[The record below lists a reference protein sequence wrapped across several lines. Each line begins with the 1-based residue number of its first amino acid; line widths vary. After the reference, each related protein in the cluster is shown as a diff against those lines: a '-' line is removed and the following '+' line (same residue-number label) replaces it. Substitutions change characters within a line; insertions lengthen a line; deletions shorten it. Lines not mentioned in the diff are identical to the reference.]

1 MNLGQSIIDKLI
13 VNQPLTS
20 FEFFPPKTEEG
31 ARQIIKTA
39 QAIKEIRPDFVS
51 ITYGA
56 GGSTRQ
62 RTLEYGELLHELF
75 NFEVMPHLTCIGH
88 SQDEIREILD
98 RIKQRGFRN
107 IMTLRGDPPKEDRS
121 YHPHPGGFRYASEL
135 VRFIREEYPC
145 FCLGVAGYPEKHPEA
160 PSMEEDLL
168 HLRDK
173 VNQGASFITTQLFY
187 NNDYFYDFVSSCR
200 ELDISCPIIPGI
212 LPVLSLEQLKRF
224 CGFCGA
230 SIPQALEEQLIQAQ
244 GNPSGEEE
252 IGIEW
257 AYNQVQDLLKNDVPG
272 IHFYILNRSHAVLE
286 LMKHLERDGLLDK
299 RHALASSSA
308 G

>member
-20 FEFFPPKTEEG
+20 FEFFPAKTEEG

-39 QAIKEIRPDFVS
+39 QAIKETNPDFVS

-56 GGSTRQ
+56 GGTTRQ

-75 NFEVMPHLTCIGH
+75 DFEVMPHLTCIGH
-88 SQDEIREILD
+88 SRDEIREILE
-98 RIKQRGFRN
+98 RIKRRGFRN
-107 IMTLRGDPPKEDRS
+107 IMALRGDPPQDDPN
-121 YHPHPGGFRYASEL
+121 YHPHPDGFRYASEL
-135 VRFIREEYPC
+135 VKFIREEFPY

-160 PSMEEDLL
+160 PSMDEDLA
-168 HLRDK
+168 HLSNK
-173 VNQGASFITTQLFY
+173 VDQGASFITTQLFY
-187 NNDYFYDFVSSCR
+187 NNEDYFNFETSCR
-200 ELDISCPIIPGI
+200 DLGITCPIIPGI

-230 SIPQALEEQLIQAQ
+230 KIPPALEKLLMSAQ
-244 GNPSGEEE
+244 GDITAEEE

-257 AYNQVQDLLKNDVPG
+257 AYAQVRELLERGVPG
-272 IHFYILNRSHAVLE
+272 VHFYILNRSHSVVE
-286 LMKHLERDGLLDK
+286 LMSRLERDGLLKK
-299 RHALASSSA
+299 RSLQHC
-308 G
+308 

>member
-1 MNLGQSIIDKLI
+1 MNLGQSIVDKLI

-20 FEFFPPKTEEG
+20 FEFFPAKTEEG

-39 QAIKEIRPDFVS
+39 LAIKETHPDFVS

-56 GGSTRQ
+56 GGGTRQ

-88 SQDEIREILD
+88 SRDELREILT
-98 RIKQRGFRN
+98 RIERNGFRN
-107 IMTLRGDPPKEDRS
+107 IMTLRGDPPKDDPS
-121 YHPHPGGFRYASEL
+121 YRPHPDGFRYASEL
-135 VRFIREEYPC
+135 VGFIREEFPY

-160 PSMEEDLL
+160 PSMEIDLAN
-168 HLRDK
+168 LRNK

-187 NNDYFYDFVSSCR
+187 NNEDYFNFVASCR
-200 ELDISCPIIPGI
+200 NLGISCPIIPGI
-212 LPVLSLEQLKRF
+212 LPVLSLEQLQRF

-230 SIPQALEEQLIQAQ
+230 KIPLALEAQLVNAR
-244 GNPSGEEE
+244 GDVFAEEA

-257 AYNQVQDLLKNDVPG
+257 AYHQVRELLERGVPG
-272 IHFYILNRSHAVLE
+272 VHFYILNRAHSVVEVINQL
-286 LMKHLERDGLLDK
+286 KRDGLFNK
-299 RHALASSSA
+299 RYALASSSA